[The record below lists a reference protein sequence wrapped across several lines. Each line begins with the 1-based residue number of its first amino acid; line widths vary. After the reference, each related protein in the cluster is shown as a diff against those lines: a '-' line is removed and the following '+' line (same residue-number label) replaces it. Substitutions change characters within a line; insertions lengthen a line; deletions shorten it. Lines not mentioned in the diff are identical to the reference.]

1 MKVLIKVSGSI
12 SAFKICGLV
21 SDLVKQG
28 HEVKVAVTESG
39 LKFVGATTWEAL
51 SGNTVFIDDF
61 APGQRLDHIYLND
74 WADVVVLAPAT
85 AQTLNAISSGVGSS
99 VLTTLFLAR
108 KKETPYL
115 IFPAMNPRMWDS
127 EIVQKAVDKLKSFS
141 NIQLFEPS
149 EGSMACGHNGV
160 GRLKESDFI
169 LDAILKTEKKDKNL
183 LITFGGTTEDIDGVR
198 QITNFSSGR
207 TGIEIIKELKSSFNI
222 TALGSESALKGAV
235 GLEGVDVQSFVSS
248 SDLADKL
255 KKNLKNQ
262 DFHMVVHAAAI
273 SDFLPL
279 KKEDKKIS
287 SDADFNLEFKKAP
300 KILSSIK
307 SWARNKSLKL
317 LSFKLTH
324 NQEADDVLLKI
335 KKQFENS
342 GSDFVIQNELGSVT
356 KTSHEYAIWSKNAS
370 EFEYSGKT
378 KKNMAKDILKIGEM

>member
-1 MKVLIKVSGSI
+1 MKVLMKVSGSI

-21 SDLVKQG
+21 SELVKQG

-39 LKFVGATTWEAL
+39 LKFVGAATWEAL

-74 WADVVVLAPAT
+74 WADIVVLAPAT

-115 IFPAMNPRMWDS
+115 IFPAMNPRMWES
-127 EIVQKAVDKLKSFS
+127 ETVQKAVDKLKGFY
-141 NIQLFEPS
+141 NIEIFDPS

-160 GRLKESDFI
+160 GRLKEPQFI
-169 LDAILKTEKKDKNL
+169 LDMILKKEKKTKNL

-207 TGIEIIKELKSSFNI
+207 TGVEIIKELKSSFNI
-222 TALGSESALKGAV
+222 TALGSENALKGAV
-235 GLEGVDVQSFVSS
+235 GLEGVDVHSFVSS
-248 SDLADKL
+248 SDLSEKL
-255 KKNLKNQ
+255 KRVLGAKEFQ
-262 DFHMVVHAAAI
+262 MVVHAAAI
-273 SDFLPL
+273 SDFLPI
-279 KKEDKKIS
+279 KKEDRKIS
-287 SDADFNLEFKKAP
+287 SNEAFKLEFEKAP

-307 SWARNKSLKL
+307 SWSKNKNLKL

-324 NQEADDVLLKI
+324 NQGADDVLLKV
-335 KKQFENS
+335 KRQFENS
-342 GSDFVIQNELGSVT
+342 ESDFIIQNELGNIT
-356 KTSHEYAIWSKNAS
+356 KTSHEYAIWSKNAKN
-370 EFEYSGKT
+370 FEYSGKT
-378 KKNMAKDILKIGEM
+378 KRNMAEDILKIGEM